1 MFGGINHLT
10 AYDVGVDCPGDRFVD
25 GKCVLFLVSMSAVVT
40 RRDRALRHDLNVGP
54 TFRSAAGSDKQIRM
68 AIHHPTKK
76 NRGLPTARDKIVSSK
91 DKNYVLLLLQLNALH
106 TPNMDS
112 QTSSAPATAPHQPPY
127 QYRADQ
133 GYPQTEPIPAELANQ
148 TPHDAE
154 IVADNNDEDDLDDV
168 FDSEYED
175 EYDPEAGDL
184 TKSYN
189 RQRQLHGLHSAA
201 GGPAAVPRTN
211 AQKPTANTFAS
222 VDDQV
227 SALSKHAAKIRLDD
241 VKQGHGREKDKADR
255 ATSELVLDQRTRMI
269 LLQMINRGV
278 VSEIHGAIS
287 TGKEAN
293 VYGAVL
299 HPDDGAPSIHRAIKV
314 YKTSILVFKD
324 RERYITGEHRFK
336 GGAEKGNNRKMVK
349 LWAEKEFRNLR
360 RLHSAGIACPEPL
373 KLKLHVLVME
383 FLGDKRGWAYPRLRD
398 ARLEGEDVD
407 EQWRNLYIQLLGIMR
422 RLYQVCKLVHA
433 DLSEYNILYNA
444 KQLYIIDV
452 SQSVEHDHPRA
463 LEFLRMDI
471 KNVGDFFRRQGVD
484 TLQDRAI
491 FNFISAPE
499 GPVEEPALEQ
509 ALEHLYEVR
518 PAEAETDEAVA
529 AQEVDTEVFRNQ
541 YIPQTLEE
549 VYDIEKD
556 AQKLGKGEGEE
567 LVYHNLLANQ
577 VVANKAE
584 EVDEADEETGNS
596 DLSGDGASL
605 GSDDSEDESRF
616 EKGTPRGKR
625 FEDKDEKKLH
635 KLAVKEAKREKR
647 KDKIPKATKKRM
659 VATSSR
665 KKH

>member
-1 MFGGINHLT
+1 
-10 AYDVGVDCPGDRFVD
+10 
-25 GKCVLFLVSMSAVVT
+25 
-40 RRDRALRHDLNVGP
+40 
-54 TFRSAAGSDKQIRM
+54 
-68 AIHHPTKK
+68 
-76 NRGLPTARDKIVSSK
+76 
-91 DKNYVLLLLQLNALH
+91 
-106 TPNMDS
+106 MDS
-112 QTSSAPATAPHQPPY
+112 QTSSAPAAAPHQPPY

-154 IVADNNDEDDLDDV
+154 IVADNDDEDDLDDV

-201 GGPAAVPRTN
+201 GGSAAVPRTN

-499 GPVEEPALEQ
+499 GPVEEPALSQ